1 MTDLEINKAL
11 YCVGKYAYPGTS
23 WYVMRNGHICASGTK
38 IECEAFIT
46 KNDTLDD
53 NDTTCPTCGED
64 GGTKCGAVNCGY

>member
-1 MTDLEINKAL
+1 MNSSKAL

-64 GGTKCGAVNCGY
+64 GGTKCGDPNCGY